1 MDEGRMGA
9 DLRVDQN
16 DQAMSTL
23 VPTRSSLLSRF
34 FDDDAFG
41 FPEGFLDDAGLMPT
55 RMLDRGFFKEMKMP
69 AVNIKDN
76 ADHFAIELAAPGYKK
91 DDLKVTVKEGVLT
104 IASEKKHESEE
115 EKKGYTRKEF
125 SYASFSRSFVLPEN
139 TDADSLKANFT
150 DGVLKLTLNKTKAVP
165 ESKAKE
171 IKID

>member
-104 IASEKKHESEE
+104 IASEKKH
-115 EKKGYTRKEF
+115 
-125 SYASFSRSFVLPEN
+125 
-139 TDADSLKANFT
+139 
-150 DGVLKLTLNKTKAVP
+150 
-165 ESKAKE
+165 
-171 IKID
+171 